1 MSYSTNP
8 VQDAE
13 RHYAKIQARDSLID
27 QAERDVYEQF
37 MAAALA
43 GDANAVCKWAPMIR
57 DFDQPPGPGGERRK
71 RCQTFSE
78 VLTEATDSVTG
89 VQLYEVHQLLLNAAN
104 GANVTSQALDLLR
117 RSASHFAWL
126 HGKNLEETT

>member
-13 RHYAKIQARDSLID
+13 RHHAKIQARDSLID
-27 QAERDVYEQF
+27 DAERDVYEQF

-43 GDANAVCKWAPMIR
+43 GDANAVCRWAPMVR
-57 DFDQPPGPGGERRK
+57 DETKPLGANGYQPK

-78 VLTEATDSVTG
+78 VLTDATDSEIG
-89 VQLYEVHQLLLNAAN
+89 VQQYEVHQLLLNAAN
-104 GANVTSQALDLLR
+104 GADVQAQAVDLLK
-117 RSASHFAWL
+117 RSGAYFAWL

>member
-8 VQDAE
+8 IQDAE
-13 RHYAKIQARDSLID
+13 RHHAKIQARDSLID

-43 GDANAVCKWAPMIR
+43 GDANAVCRWAPMVR
-57 DFDQPPGPGGERRK
+57 DFDRPPGPGGERRK
-71 RCQTFSE
+71 RCQTFAEILDESTDTRAVQQIE
-78 VLTEATDSVTG
+78 VF
-89 VQLYEVHQLLLNAAN
+89 QLLLNAAN
-104 GANVTSQALDLLR
+104 GADVKAQALDLLQ
-117 RSASHFAWL
+117 RSGQWYAWM

>member
-1 MSYSTNP
+1 MTSTNQ

-13 RHYAKIQARDSLID
+13 RHHAKIQARDSLID

-37 MAAALA
+37 MAAALS
-43 GDANAVCKWAPMIR
+43 GDANAVCKWAPMVR
-57 DFDQPPGPGGERRK
+57 DFGHPPGPGGERRM

-78 VLTEATDSVTG
+78 VLAESTDTPRS
-89 VQLYEVHQLLLNAAN
+89 VQLVEVHQLLLNAAL
-104 GANVTSQALDLLR
+104 GADVKEQALELLKR
-117 RSASHFAWL
+117 AGGYFAWM